1 MSRYTEMRALRDTGL
16 SVLQVAKKLN
26 LSKGVVSGL
35 LRRGEPMLQP
45 PKKHRSAG
53 VQLRKRLPA
62 TIGDTFQHGPR
73 IPPGYA
79 YPPVTLPVVRWLENR
94 GTN

>member
-1 MSRYTEMRALRDTGL
+1 MSRYTEMKALRDTGL
-16 SVLQVAKKLN
+16 SLLQVAKKLN

-35 LRRGEPMLQP
+35 LRRGEPMPQP
-45 PKKHRSAG
+45 PRKHRPAG
-53 VQLRKRLPA
+53 VRLRKRLPV

-79 YPPVTLPVVRWLENR
+79 YPPVTLPVARWMEKR
-94 GTN
+94 ETI